1 MAKPKYVVQ
10 QHEGAFIVTEREHPA
25 KIEVARFDKVEGAEA
40 LAKELNTPDDEFEA
54 LVDKSMGLK

>member
-10 QHEGAFIVTEREHPA
+10 QHEDAFIVVEREHPA
-25 KIEVARFDKVEGAEA
+25 SSDWVRFDSVEGAEA